1 MGAPAVSFP
10 RQEARTRRFSLG
22 APRSFTVSPDGERV
36 VFLRSPAGD
45 NPVTSLWVF
54 DTTMGVEREVASAAS
69 ILGADEEEL
78 PDEERA
84 RRERS
89 RELAGG
95 IVGYA
100 CDEDVR
106 HAAFS
111 LGGRLW
117 WVALG
122 DSAGTG
128 GPLELPAPP
137 GVVDPRPAPTGQAVA
152 FLSGPGLYLVPTPG
166 GPGPGGGAALLAEEE
181 GEVTWGAAEFV
192 AAEEMG
198 RPRGFWWA
206 PDGRSL
212 LAARVDNSPLTKLW
226 TSDPSAPASKP
237 QPHYFPLAGTADSV
251 VSLWHLEASPGGGQ
265 RTQVLW
271 DAERYPY
278 LVDVHWSRSGP
289 PLLLVEQR
297 DHQACTVLSVDL
309 AGGLTSRLVEASDAA
324 WVGSPPG
331 VPAWLEDGQLLWAV
345 ADSDTWR
352 LKVGDELVTPP
363 GLQVRGVT
371 HAGTSVLF
379 TASSDPSV
387 VEAWSWSQEAGLSQ
401 VTDLGGVSS
410 AIGDGGVQ
418 VVVSRSMVRH
428 GVQAVVHMDGKEPRA
443 LVDRAETPV
452 VDPVVRFL
460 KVGPRQLRVGVLLPS
475 GHAGGKLPVIMAPYG
490 GPGHQKV
497 MAARSA
503 WLEAQW
509 LADQGFAV
517 VVADGRGTPGRGP
530 AFEHEVYQDLANPPL
545 QDQVEALTL
554 TAEEVPELDLGR
566 VGIVGWS
573 FGGYLAALAVLA
585 RPDVFH
591 AAVAGA
597 PVTNWRWY
605 DTYYTERYLGHPD
618 RSPEAYERSSLVP
631 LAAKLVRPL
640 LLVHGLS
647 DDNVF
652 VVHTL
657 ELSSALLAAGRP
669 HYVLPLSGVTHVAAR
684 EDIAENLLLSQ
695 VDFLR
700 SALAAPAAAVPST
713 DLPATS

>member
-1 MGAPAVSFP
+1 MGDPAVSFP

-54 DTTMGVEREVASAAS
+54 DAATGVEREVASAAG
-69 ILGADEEEL
+69 ILGGNKEEL
-78 PDEERA
+78 SDEERA

-89 RELAGG
+89 REVAGG

-106 HAAFS
+106 HAAFT

-117 WVALG
+117 WTPLG
-122 DSAGTG
+122 AGLAG
-128 GPLELPAPP
+128 GEGPAELAAPP
-137 GVVDPRPAPTGQAVA
+137 GVVDPRPSPTGQAVA
-152 FLSGPGLYLVPTPG
+152 FLSGPGLYVVPTSGGPSPG
-166 GPGPGGGAALLAEEE
+166 GQAALLAEEE
-181 GEVTWGAAEFV
+181 GVVTWGAAEFA

-198 RPRGFWWA
+198 RARGFWWA
-206 PDGRSL
+206 PDGGSL
-212 LAARVDNSPLTKLW
+212 LAARVDNSPVTKLW
-226 TSDPSAPASKP
+226 TSDPSTPESKP
-237 QPHYFPLAGTADSV
+237 QPHYFPLAGTADAL
-251 VSLWHLEASPGGGQ
+251 VSLWHLEPSPGGS
-265 RTQVLW
+265 RRSEVSW

-278 LVDVHWSRSGP
+278 LVDVHWSRWGP

-297 DHQACTVLSVDL
+297 DHKACAVLGVDL
-309 AGGLTSRLVEASDAA
+309 VEGTTSQLVEASDAA
-324 WVGSPPG
+324 WVASPPG
-331 VPAWLEDGQLLWAV
+331 VPAWLEDGQLLWGV
-345 ADSDTWR
+345 AETDTWR
-352 LKVGDELVTPP
+352 LKVGDELITPP

-371 HAGTSVLF
+371 HAGSSVLF
-379 TASSDPSV
+379 SASSDPEV
-387 VEAWSWSQEAGLSQ
+387 VEAWSWSKEAGLVQ
-401 VTDLGGVSS
+401 LTDLGGVSS
-410 AIGDGGVQ
+410 AIGDGPVK
-418 VVVSRSMVRH
+418 VVVSRSMSHH
-428 GVQAVVHMDGKEPRA
+428 GVQAVVHVDGSEPRA
-443 LVDRAETPV
+443 LVDRSETPV

-460 KVGPRQLRVGVLLPS
+460 KVGPRQLRVGVLLPT
-475 GHAGGKLPVIMAPYG
+475 GHDGAKLPVIVAPYG
-490 GPGHQKV
+490 GPGHQKA

-530 AFEHEVYQDLANPPL
+530 SFEREVYLDLAGPPL
-545 QDQVEALTL
+545 QDQVEALRL
-554 TAEEVPELDLGR
+554 TADEVPELDLGR

-597 PVTNWRWY
+597 PVTDWRWY

-618 RSPEAYERSSLVP
+618 RSPEAYERSSLMP
-631 LAAKLVRPL
+631 LAANLARPL

-647 DDNVF
+647 DDNVY

-669 HYVLPLSGVTHVAAR
+669 HSVLPLSGVTHVASR
-684 EDIAENLLLSQ
+684 EDVAENLLLSQ

-700 SALAAPAAAVPST
+700 SALARPLGSAAP
-713 DLPATS
+713 

>member
-1 MGAPAVSFP
+1 
-10 RQEARTRRFSLG
+10 
-22 APRSFTVSPDGERV
+22 V

-69 ILGADEEEL
+69 ILGANPEEI

-95 IVGYA
+95 IIGYA
-100 CDEDVR
+100 CDEEVR

-117 WVALG
+117 WAPLG
-122 DSAGTG
+122 AGAD
-128 GPLELPAPP
+128 GPVELPAPP

-152 FLSGPGLYLVPTPG
+152 FLSGPGLYLVPTTG
-166 GPGPGGGAALLAEEE
+166 GVAPAVMAEEPGPGEPGP
-181 GEVTWGAAEFV
+181 GEPGPGEPGDVTWGAAEFV

-212 LAARVDNSPLTKLW
+212 LAARVDNSPVMTLW

-237 QPHYFPLAGTADSV
+237 QPHRFPLAGTADAV
-251 VSLWHLEASPGGGQ
+251 VSLWHLEAEPGGGR
-265 RTQVLW
+265 RTQVSW

-278 LVDVHWSRSGP
+278 LVDVHWSRWGP
-289 PLLLVEQR
+289 PVLLVEQR
-297 DHQACTVLSVDL
+297 DHRACAVLIVDL
-309 AGGLTSRLVEASDAA
+309 AEGMTSRLVEASDAA
-324 WVGSPPG
+324 WVGLPPG
-331 VPAWLEDGQLLWAV
+331 VPAWLEGGQLLWAV
-345 ADSDTWR
+345 ADANTWR

-363 GLQVRGVT
+363 ELQVRGVT
-371 HAGTSVLF
+371 AAGASVLF
-379 TASSDPSV
+379 SASSEPEV
-387 VEAWSWSQEAGLSQ
+387 VEAWCWSKEAGLRR

-410 AIGDGGVQ
+410 AVGDGPVK
-418 VVVSRSMVRH
+418 VVVSRTMARH
-428 GVQAVVHMDGKEPRA
+428 GVQAVVHVDGSEPRA

-452 VDPVVRFL
+452 IDPVVRFL
-460 KVGPRQLRVGVLLPS
+460 KVGPRQLRVGVVLPS
-475 GHAGGKLPVIMAPYG
+475 GQAGSKLPVIMAPYG

-497 MAARSA
+497 MAAKSV

-509 LADQGFAV
+509 FADQGFAV
-517 VVADGRGTPGRGP
+517 VVADGRGTPGRGL
-530 AFEHEVYQDLANPPL
+530 AFEREVYGDLANPPL
-545 QDQVEALTL
+545 EDQVEALHL
-554 TAEEVPELDLGR
+554 TAEQVPELDLGR

-618 RSPEAYERSSLVP
+618 RSPDAYERSSLLP

-640 LLVHGLS
+640 LLVHGLG
-647 DDNVF
+647 DDNVY

-669 HYVLPLSGVTHVAAR
+669 HFVLPLPGVTHVAAR
-684 EDIAENLLLSQ
+684 EDVAENLLLAQ
-695 VDFLR
+695 VNFLR
-700 SALAAPAAAVPST
+700 SALAVPAEPVPFP
-713 DLPATS
+713 DRAATS

>member
-1 MGAPAVSFP
+1 MGDPVVSFP

-22 APRSFTVSPDGERV
+22 APRSFSVSPDGERV

-54 DTTMGVEREVASAAS
+54 ETTTGAEREVASAAS
-69 ILGADEEEL
+69 ILGGNKEEL
-78 PDEERA
+78 SDEERA

-106 HAAFS
+106 HAAFT

-117 WVALG
+117 WAALAEG
-122 DSAGTG
+122 AE
-128 GPLELPAPP
+128 GPVELAAPP
-137 GVVDPRPAPTGQAVA
+137 GVVDPRPSPTGQAVA
-152 FLSGPGLYLVPTPG
+152 FLSGPGLYVVPTSGGPQPG
-166 GPGPGGGAALLAEEE
+166 GELARLAEEE
-181 GEVTWGAAEFV
+181 GEVTWGAAEFA

-212 LAARVDNSPLTKLW
+212 LAARVDNSPVTKLW
-226 TSDPSAPASKP
+226 TSDPSTPESNP
-237 QPHYFPLAGTADSV
+237 QPHYFPLAGTADAL
-251 VSLWHLEASPGGGQ
+251 VSLWHLESSAGGGH
-265 RTQVLW
+265 RAQVLW
-271 DAERYPY
+271 DSERYPY
-278 LVDVHWSRSGP
+278 LVDVHWSRWGP

-297 DHQACTVLSVDL
+297 DHKACAVLSVDL
-309 AGGLTSRLVEASDAA
+309 AAGTTSDLVEASSDT
-324 WVGSPPG
+324 WVASPAG
-331 VPAWLEDGQLLWAV
+331 VPAWLEDGELVWGV
-345 ADSDTWR
+345 ADTDTWR

-371 HAGTSVLF
+371 HAGSSVLF
-379 TASSDPSV
+379 TASSDPQV
-387 VEAWSWSQEAGLSQ
+387 VEAWSWSKGAGLRQ

-410 AIGDGGVQ
+410 AIGEGVK
-418 VVVSRSMVRH
+418 VVVSRSMAHH
-428 GVQAVVHMDGKEPRA
+428 GVQAVVHVDGSEPRA

-460 KVGPRQLRVGVLLPS
+460 KVGPRQLRVGVLLPT
-475 GHAGGKLPVIMAPYG
+475 GHGGGKLPVIVAPYG
-490 GPGHQKV
+490 GPGHQKA

-530 AFEHEVYQDLANPPL
+530 AFERAVYQDLANPPL
-545 QDQVEALTL
+545 EDQVEALRL
-554 TAEEVPELDLGR
+554 TADEVPELDLGR

-597 PVTNWRWY
+597 PVTDWRWY
-605 DTYYTERYLGHPD
+605 DTYYTERYLGHPEL
-618 RSPEAYERSSLVP
+618 SPEAYERSSLVP

-669 HYVLPLSGVTHVAAR
+669 HSVLPLSGVTHVASR
-684 EDIAENLLLSQ
+684 EDVAENLLVSQ

-700 SALAAPAAAVPST
+700 SALAAPSRISP
-713 DLPATS
+713 P

>member
-1 MGAPAVSFP
+1 MGDPAVSFP

-54 DTTMGVEREVASAAS
+54 ETTTGVEREVASAAS
-69 ILGADEEEL
+69 ILGGSKEEL
-78 PDEERA
+78 SDEERA

-106 HAAFS
+106 HAAFT

-117 WVALG
+117 WAALT
-122 DSAGTG
+122 AGADG
-128 GPLELPAPP
+128 RVELPAPP
-137 GVVDPRPAPTGQAVA
+137 GVVDPRPSPAGQAVA
-152 FLSGPGLYLVPTPG
+152 FLSGPGFYVVPTSGGPAPG
-166 GPGPGGGAALLAEEE
+166 GQAEVLDGAALLAEEE
-181 GEVTWGAAEFV
+181 GEVTWGAAEFA

-212 LAARVDNSPLTKLW
+212 LAARVDNSPVTKLW
-226 TSDPSAPASKP
+226 TSDPSTPEAEP
-237 QPHYFPLAGTADSV
+237 QPHYFPLAGTADAL
-251 VSLWHLEASPGGGQ
+251 VSLWHLEASPGGG
-265 RTQVLW
+265 RRNQVLW

-278 LVDVHWSRSGP
+278 LVDVHWSRWGA

-297 DHQACTVLSVDL
+297 DHKACAVLSVDL
-309 AGGLTSRLVEASDAA
+309 AEGTTSQLVVASDAA
-324 WVGSPPG
+324 WVGSPAG
-331 VPAWLEDGQLLWAV
+331 VPAWLEDGQLLWGE
-345 ADSDTWR
+345 ADTDTWR

-371 HAGTSVLF
+371 HAGSSVLF
-379 TASSDPSV
+379 TASSDPQV
-387 VEAWSWSQEAGLSQ
+387 VEAWSWSKEAGLSQ
-401 VTDLGGVSS
+401 LTDLGGVSS
-410 AIGDGGVQ
+410 AIGEGPVK
-418 VVVSRSMVRH
+418 VVVSRSMAHH
-428 GVQAVVHMDGKEPRA
+428 GVQAVVRVDGSEPRA
-443 LVDRAETPV
+443 LVDRSETPV

-460 KVGPRQLRVGVLLPS
+460 KVGPRQLRVGVLLPT
-475 GHAGGKLPVIMAPYG
+475 GHDGGKLPVIVAPYG
-490 GPGHQKV
+490 GPGHQKA

-530 AFEHEVYQDLANPPL
+530 AFEREVYQDLANPPL
-545 QDQVEALTL
+545 EDQVEALRL
-554 TAEEVPELDLGR
+554 TADEVPELDLGR

-597 PVTNWRWY
+597 PVTDWRWY

-631 LAAKLVRPL
+631 LASKLVRPL

-669 HYVLPLSGVTHVAAR
+669 HSVLPLSGVTHVASR
-684 EDIAENLLLSQ
+684 EDVAENLLLSQ
-695 VDFLR
+695 VDFFR
-700 SALAAPAAAVPST
+700 SALGGPVRSTAP
-713 DLPATS
+713 